1 VAGAGH
7 DAAGVHGAALGDHD
21 ADVSEWFEQWFGAE
35 YLRAYAH
42 RDDEDAERLV
52 GLLEVW
58 GVAESG
64 HRVLDLGCGPGRHAA
79 GLARRGARV
88 VGLDLSRALL
98 LAAREA
104 GAERLVR
111 ADMRSLPL
119 RDAAFDAVL
128 NLFTSF
134 GYFAADAEHEAVL
147 REVARVLRPGGR
159 FVLDFLNAPAV
170 RAGLVARD
178 ERTTGATTVVQE
190 RWLSADGRFVHK
202 RIQMGGDRPAF
213 TERVRLYD
221 RPELEAMMAA
231 HGMRTMCAAGD
242 YDGSSCGPDSE
253 RLILVG
259 ERT

>member
-1 VAGAGH
+1 
-7 DAAGVHGAALGDHD
+7 
-21 ADVSEWFEQWFGAE
+21 VSEWFERWFGEE

-42 RDDEDAERLV
+42 RDDTDAERLV
-52 GLLEVW
+52 GLLDIL
-58 GVAESG
+58 GVATAG
-64 HRVLDLGCGPGRHAA
+64 QRVLDLACGPGRHAA
-79 GLARRGARV
+79 ALARRGAHV

-111 ADMRSLPL
+111 ADVRGLPF

-134 GYFAADAEHEAVL
+134 GYFEEDAEHAAVL
-147 REVARVLRPGGR
+147 CDVARVLRPRGR

-170 RAGLVARD
+170 RSGLVARD
-178 ERTTGATTVVQE
+178 ERGAGTTTVVQE
-190 RWLSADGRFVHK
+190 RWLSPDGRFVHK
-202 RIQMGGDRPAF
+202 RIQVGAGQQTF
-213 TERVRLYD
+213 TERVRLYE
-221 RPELEAMMAA
+221 RAELEAMMAEQ
-231 HGMRTMCAAGD
+231 GLRPIRAAGN
-242 YDGSSCGPDSE
+242 YDGGAYGAGSD

>member
-1 VAGAGH
+1 MT
-7 DAAGVHGAALGDHD
+7 
-21 ADVSEWFEQWFGAE
+21 EWFERWFGEE

-52 GLLEVW
+52 GLLDVL

-79 GLARRGARV
+79 ALARRGARV
-88 VGLDLSRALL
+88 VGLDLSTALL
-98 LAAREA
+98 HAARGA

-134 GYFAADAEHEAVL
+134 GYFAEDTEHEAVV

-190 RWLSADGRFVHK
+190 RWLSPDGRFVHK
-202 RIQMGGDRPAF
+202 RIQLGGDRPTF

-221 RPELEAMMAA
+221 RAELETMMAA
-231 HGMRTMCAAGD
+231 EGIRTIRAAGD
-242 YDGSSCGPDSE
+242 FDGGRYGPDSE

-259 ERT
+259 ERG